1 MEHDIKDIGLADEG
15 KKRIDWA
22 ERDMP
27 ALRAVKEQFAKEQPF
42 AGKMVAACM
51 HVYLCRYTN

>member
-1 MEHDIKDIGLADEG
+1 MKYHVKDLGLAAMG

-27 ALRAVKEQFAKEQPF
+27 VLSR
-42 AGKMVAACM
+42 
-51 HVYLCRYTN
+51 